1 MAILNMKAKIKML
14 DGLALGLSKQQAMAN
29 VQQAMEE
36 GGIIT
41 NIVSTLFQD
50 YTWID
55 IELMDQEGIHEM
67 VKPDQARDNL
77 KDL

>member
-1 MAILNMKAKIKML
+1 MKAKIKML

-29 VQQAMEE
+29 VQQAMDE

-41 NIVSTLFQD
+41 NIVATLFQD

-55 IELMDQEGIHEM
+55 IELMDQEGIQEM
-67 VKPDQARDNL
+67 VKPVQARDSL